1 MTRQSMNGAVSP
13 GMGVPARSCSQ
24 SSSILLTTE
33 WAERRG
39 GGRCGTKCSDPTVSV
54 CMRGTSR
61 QRGPLLNGCTTP
73 RYIAPTSKRYSL
85 SWEIFDDT
93 HPDSAG
99 YPPQ

>member
-1 MTRQSMNGAVSP
+1 M
-13 GMGVPARSCSQ
+13 
-24 SSSILLTTE
+24 L
-33 WAERRG
+33 AEQLDPLDDRVGGEAG
-39 GGRCGTKCSDPTVSV
+39 GGSCDTKCSDPTVSV